1 MINYYFGLPGCGKTT
16 HLVATAL
23 RENSRINKGISKF
36 ERILTNVRL
45 SVPDGEESNIYL
57 IDNDDIGKYDM
68 SLSLILLDEV
78 QMIFDS
84 RDYKSLSPERRNF
97 LMLHRHYKT
106 VIHMYNQIH
115 DGVDKKIRYI
125 TNNVYY
131 LKRNLIT
138 GKTTPHRIKYV
149 MYIPKK
155 PRRNELVQASDA
167 SGDITM
173 RYYQTG
179 FFEHLFSKLL
189 IERPVRLQKY
199 YSSFD
204 SYEAPALPFKEFEK
218 L

>member
-23 RENSRINKGISKF
+23 KENSRIIKGTSKF
-36 ERILTNVRL
+36 DRVLTNVRL
-45 SVPDGEESNIYL
+45 TVPEGVESHVYL
-57 IDNDDIGKYDM
+57 IQNEDIGIFDM
-68 SLSLILLDEV
+68 SRSLILLDEV

-84 RDYKSLSPERRNF
+84 RDYKSLTKERRDF
-97 LMLHRHYKT
+97 LMLHRHYKI
-106 VIHMYNQIH
+106 VLHMYNQIH

-131 LKRNLIT
+131 LKRNILT
-138 GKTTPHRIKYV
+138 GKTTPHRVKYC

-155 PRRNELVQASDA
+155 PKRNELIQASDA

-173 RYYQTG
+173 RYYQSG
-179 FFEHLFSKLL
+179 FLEHFLSKLL
-189 IERPVRLQKY
+189 IEPPVKLQRYWKY
-199 YSSFD
+199 FD
-204 SYEAPALPFKEFEK
+204 SYDAPALPYKEFER